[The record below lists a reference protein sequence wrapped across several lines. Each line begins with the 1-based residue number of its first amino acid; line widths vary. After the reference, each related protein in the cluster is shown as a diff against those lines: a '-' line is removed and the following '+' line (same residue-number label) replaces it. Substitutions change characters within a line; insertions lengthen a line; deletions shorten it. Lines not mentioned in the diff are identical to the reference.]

1 MITASISGKK
11 SGNAEELPGASVLVV
26 RRNDLFLR
34 VHHEGTAGYD
44 RLAER
49 LAREDDGAHAVS
61 AARQRNDALLVG
73 SRSEERRVGKAC
85 VSTCRSRW
93 SPHPYKKTLPNT
105 LPVMTHMYLHTATN
119 PKHH

>member
-73 SRSEERRVGKAC
+73 SRQPGDLARSDLGVGPANHA
-85 VSTCRSRW
+85 VALDDDDEAVIPCRQQIGRA
-93 SPHPYKKTLPNT
+93 H
-105 LPVMTHMYLHTATN
+105 V
-119 PKHH
+119 

>member
-73 SRSEERRVGKAC
+73 SRQPGDLARRSEEHTSELQSIM
-85 VSTCRSRW
+85 STSYAVFC
-93 SPHPYKKTLPNT
+93 
-105 LPVMTHMYLHTATN
+105 
-119 PKHH
+119 

>member
-1 MITASISGKK
+1 MSCFLFKQKTAYEMRISDW
-11 SGNAEELPGASVLVV
+11 SSDVCSSDLVV

-73 SRSEERRVGKAC
+73 SRQPGDLARSDLGVGPANHAVALDDDDEAVIPCRQPLLERPR
-85 VSTCRSRW
+85 R
-93 SPHPYKKTLPNT
+93 L
-105 LPVMTHMYLHTATN
+105 
-119 PKHH
+119 

>member
-61 AARQRNDALLVG
+61 APRQRNDALLVG
-73 SRSEERRVGKAC
+73 SSPPRHIARTHMRVCHATVWKDARERSEE
-85 VSTCRSRW
+85 
-93 SPHPYKKTLPNT
+93 NT
-105 LPVMTHMYLHTATN
+105 A
-119 PKHH
+119 